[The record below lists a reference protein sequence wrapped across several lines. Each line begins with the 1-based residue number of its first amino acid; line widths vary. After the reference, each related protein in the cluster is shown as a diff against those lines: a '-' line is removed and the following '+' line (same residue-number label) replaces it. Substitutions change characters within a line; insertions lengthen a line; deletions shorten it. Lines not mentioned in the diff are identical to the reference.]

1 MNKRD
6 LTKCIKIAT
15 ALDSQS
21 YILQRACEAALVN
34 HHLHDDVYCDE
45 AVVSLLHIEKCCR
58 DLRAKLIL

>member
-34 HHLHDDVYCDE
+34 HHLHDE
-45 AVVSLLHIEKCCR
+45 AVVSLLRIEKCCR